1 MLLWLLLK
9 RKGAGPS
16 GGGKVATTAEVLAL
30 SWFYN
35 FHYLRIKLQ
44 INLLKIFA
52 RSV

>member
-1 MLLWLLLK
+1 MLLWLLK

-16 GGGKVATTAEVLAL
+16 GGGKVTTTAEVLAL

-35 FHYLRIKLQ
+35 FHYLPIKLQ

-52 RSV
+52 CSV